1 MSNTANIAL
10 MALWAFDRKSG
21 VIANNIANVNTDG
34 FRKSRAVFEE
44 ESPAGVQV
52 TVERM
57 NTPEDTV
64 TLGEA
69 ETAPSNVNLDEELI
83 AFIINRHHYA
93 ANIETVRA
101 ADEMQG
107 ILLDILR

>member
-1 MSNTANIAL
+1 MLNTVNTALTAL
-10 MALWAFDRKSG
+10 RAFDRKSE

-34 FRKSRAVFEE
+34 FRKSRAVLEE

-64 TLGEA
+64 TLAEA

-83 AFIINRHHYA
+83 AFIVNRHHYA
-93 ANIETVRA
+93 ANIETVKT